1 MIPDWQKKNVF
12 VSSVLPEKYSSDFQ
26 KIKEILDKHSVEC
39 RFINQ
44 TKDIWARDYM
54 PVRVGLDKFVQF
66 RYEPEYLD
74 GFDDL
79 RTIPSEIEMLK
90 DYTIESSSIN
100 LDGGNVVCSKEKV
113 ILTHRVFKEN
123 PGLSKDE
130 VKNELER
137 LFDSEVYFVSDL
149 DKEDDMTGH
158 IDGHLRF
165 VDNENIV
172 VNRLADEET
181 FWQRSF
187 HEMIAASGL
196 NYVEMPWF
204 IPSFKTSK
212 KSAIGSY
219 VNYLHL
225 DDLII
230 FPVFDCK
237 GNKDAEA
244 LKVIHNLF
252 PNHNIE
258 PVIINDIAKEGGLM
272 NCITWTY

>member
-12 VSSVLPEKYSSDFQ
+12 VSSVLAEKYTSDFQ
-26 KIKEILDKHSVEC
+26 KIKEILNKHSVEC
-39 RFINQ
+39 RFIHQ

-54 PVRVGLDKFVQF
+54 PIQVGLDKFVQF
-66 RYEPEYLD
+66 RYEPKYLD

-100 LDGGNVVCSKEKV
+100 MDGGNVVCSKDKV
-113 ILTHRVFKEN
+113 ILTNRVFKEN
-123 PGLSKDE
+123 TGLSKHD
-130 VKNELER
+130 VQNELER
-137 LFDSEVYFVSDL
+137 LLDSEVYFVSDL

-196 NYVEMPWF
+196 RYVEMPWF
-204 IPSFKTSK
+204 TPSLKTSDV
-212 KSAIGSY
+212 SAIGSY

-258 PVIINDIAKEGGLM
+258 PVVINDIAKEGGLM

>member
-12 VSSVLPEKYSSDFQ
+12 VSSVLAEKYTSDFQ
-26 KIKEILDKHSVEC
+26 KIKEILNKHSVEC
-39 RFINQ
+39 RFIHQ

-54 PVRVGLDKFVQF
+54 PIQVGLDKFVQF
-66 RYEPEYLD
+66 RYEPKYLD

-100 LDGGNVVCSKEKV
+100 MDGGNVVCSKDKV
-113 ILTHRVFKEN
+113 ILTNRVFKEN
-123 PGLSKDE
+123 PGLSKNE
-130 VKNELER
+130 VQTELER
-137 LFDSEVYFVSDL
+137 IFDSEVYFVSDL
-149 DKEDDMTGH
+149 DEKDDMTGH

-165 VDNENIV
+165 VNNETIV

-196 NYVEMPWF
+196 RYVEMPWF
-204 IPSFKTSK
+204 TPSLKTSK
-212 KSAIGSY
+212 QSAIGSY

-258 PVIINDIAKEGGLM
+258 SVVINDIAEEGGLM

>member
-1 MIPDWQKKNVF
+1 MIPDWQKKNLF
-12 VSSVLPEKYSSDFQ
+12 VSSVLADKYTSDFQ

-39 RFINQ
+39 SFIHQ

-54 PVRVGLDKFVQF
+54 PVQVGLDKFVQF
-66 RYEPEYLD
+66 RYEPEYLN
-74 GFDDL
+74 GFVDL

-100 LDGGNVVCSKEKV
+100 LDGGNVVCSKDKV

-123 PGLSKDE
+123 SELSKHE
-130 VKNELER
+130 VQNELER
-137 LFDSEVYFVSDL
+137 LFKAEVYFVSDL
-149 DKEDDMTGH
+149 DKKDDMTGH

-165 VDNENIV
+165 VDNETIV

-187 HEMIAASGL
+187 HEMTAASGL
-196 NYVEMPWF
+196 RYVEMPWF
-204 IPSFKTSK
+204 TPSLKTSDE
-212 KSAIGSY
+212 SAIGSY

-230 FPVFDCK
+230 FPIFDCE
-237 GNKDAEA
+237 GNKDDEA
-244 LKVIHNLF
+244 LEVIHNLF

-258 PVIINDIAKEGGLM
+258 PVVINDIARQGGLM

>member
-1 MIPDWQKKNVF
+1 MIPDWQKKNLF
-12 VSSVLPEKYSSDFQ
+12 VSSVLADKYTSDFQ

-39 RFINQ
+39 RFIHQ

-54 PVRVGLDKFVQF
+54 PVQVGLDKFVQF
-66 RYEPEYLD
+66 RYEPEYLN
-74 GFDDL
+74 GFVDL

-100 LDGGNVVCSKEKV
+100 LDGGNVVCSKDKV

-123 PGLSKDE
+123 SELSKHE
-130 VKNELER
+130 VQNVLER
-137 LFDSEVYFVSDL
+137 LFKAEVYFVSDL
-149 DKEDDMTGH
+149 DKKDDMTGH

-165 VDNENIV
+165 VDNETIV

-187 HEMIAASGL
+187 HEMTAASGL
-196 NYVEMPWF
+196 RYVEMPWF
-204 IPSFKTSK
+204 TPSLKTSDE
-212 KSAIGSY
+212 SAIGSY

-230 FPVFDCK
+230 FPIFDCE
-237 GNKDAEA
+237 GNKDDEA
-244 LKVIHNLF
+244 LEVIHNLF

-258 PVIINDIAKEGGLM
+258 PVVINDIARQGGLM

>member
-1 MIPDWQKKNVF
+1 MIPDWQKKNLF
-12 VSSVLPEKYSSDFQ
+12 VSSVLSEKYSSDFQ

-39 RFINQ
+39 RFIDQ

-54 PVRVGLDKFVQF
+54 PVKVGLDKFVQF
-66 RYEPEYLD
+66 RYEPDYLD

-100 LDGGNVVCSKEKV
+100 LDGGNVVCSQNKV

-123 PGLSKDE
+123 PGLSKNE
-130 VKNELER
+130 VQTELER
-137 LFDSEVYFVSDL
+137 LFDSEVYFVSDVTS
-149 DKEDDMTGH
+149 DMTGH

-165 VDNENIV
+165 VYNENIV
-172 VNRLADEET
+172 VNQLAGEYKY
-181 FWQRSF
+181 WQKSF
-187 HEMIAASGL
+187 SKMIAESGL

-204 IPSFKTSK
+204 IPHFKTSK
-212 KSAIGSY
+212 QSAIGSY

-244 LKVIHNLF
+244 LEVIHNLF

-258 PVIINDIAKEGGLM
+258 PVVINDIAKQGGLM

>member
-26 KIKEILDKHSVEC
+26 KIKEILNKHSVEC
-39 RFINQ
+39 RFIDQ

-54 PVRVGLDKFVQF
+54 PVQVGLDKFVQF
-66 RYEPEYLD
+66 RYEPDYLD

-100 LDGGNVVCSKEKV
+100 LDGGNVVCSKDKV
-113 ILTHRVFKEN
+113 ILTNRVFKEN
-123 PGLSKDE
+123 SGLSKHE
-130 VKNELER
+130 VKTELER
-137 LFDSEVYFVSDL
+137 LFKAEVYFVSDVTS
-149 DKEDDMTGH
+149 DMTGH

-172 VNRLADEET
+172 VNQLAGEYKY
-181 FWQRSF
+181 WQKSF
-187 HEMIAASGL
+187 SKMIAESGL

-230 FPVFDCK
+230 FPIFDCE
-237 GNKDAEA
+237 GNKDDEA
-244 LKVIHNLF
+244 LEVIHNLF
-252 PNHNIE
+252 PNHTIE
-258 PVIINDIAKEGGLM
+258 PIIINDIAKQGGLM

>member
-1 MIPDWQKKNVF
+1 MIPDWQKKSVF
-12 VSSVLPEKYSSDFQ
+12 VSSVLAEKYALDFK
-26 KIKEILDKHSVEC
+26 KIKEILNKHSVEC
-39 RFINQ
+39 RFIHQ

-54 PVRVGLDKFVQF
+54 PVQVGLDKFVQF
-66 RYEPEYLD
+66 RYEPEYLN
-74 GFDDL
+74 GFVDL

-90 DYTIESSSIN
+90 DYTIESSTIN
-100 LDGGNVVCSKEKV
+100 LDGGNVVCSKDKV
-113 ILTHRVFKEN
+113 ILTNRVFKEN
-123 PGLSKDE
+123 PGLSKNE
-130 VKNELER
+130 VQTELER
-137 LFDSEVYFVSDL
+137 IFDSQVYFVSDVTS
-149 DKEDDMTGH
+149 DMTGH

-172 VNRLADEET
+172 VNQLAGEYKY
-181 FWQRSF
+181 WQNSF
-187 HEMIAASGL
+187 SKMIAESGL

-204 IPSFKTSK
+204 IPHFKTSK
-212 KSAIGSY
+212 QSAIGSY

-230 FPVFDCK
+230 FPIFDCE

-244 LKVIHNLF
+244 LQVIHNLF

-258 PVIINDIAKEGGLM
+258 PVVINDIARQGGLM

>member
-26 KIKEILDKHSVEC
+26 KIKEIMDKHSVEC
-39 RFINQ
+39 RFIHQ

-54 PVRVGLDKFVQF
+54 PVQVGLDKFVQF
-66 RYEPEYLD
+66 RYEPKYLD

-100 LDGGNVVCSKEKV
+100 VDGGNVVCSKDKV
-113 ILTHRVFKEN
+113 ILTNRVFKEN
-123 PGLSKDE
+123 SGLSKHE
-130 VKNELER
+130 VKTELER
-137 LFDSEVYFVSDL
+137 LFKAEVYFVSDVTS
-149 DKEDDMTGH
+149 DMTGH

-172 VNRLADEET
+172 VNQLAGEYKY
-181 FWQRSF
+181 WQKSF
-187 HEMIAASGL
+187 SKMIAESGL

-252 PNHNIE
+252 PNHSIE
-258 PVIINDIAKEGGLM
+258 PVVINDIAKEGGLM
-272 NCITWTY
+272 NCITWTC